1 MEQFVQQEATQDF
14 NKARSKEIFSRIM
27 NTLKPSRHEML
38 SLQEVREI
46 VKPKSESY
54 KGMQV
59 VPIAQIVGSEG
70 RYRDFNRSFL
80 PRRES
85 LRRRWTSVDR
95 AHLSDVILP
104 PIKLY
109 EIGGVYFVRDGN
121 HRVSVAR
128 SQGVQSIDAEVT
140 SLGSEIKLS
149 PDLTRENMREA
160 VIEYEKKRFF
170 KETGFQRLFPDYDL
184 QFTETGRYDAIIDHI
199 NHHKYYINQ
208 HQSSEIPFEAA
219 IKSWYKNVFRPV
231 ADVIEE
237 ERVTSRFPGRT
248 AADLY
253 VWTVKHWD
261 ELKRRYGQ
269 QYPLK
274 EAVRDY
280 NVRFGRSLWSRLK
293 DRLFGRSGRPD
304 GEQGGP

>member
-1 MEQFVQQEATQDF
+1 MEHFVQQEASQDF
-14 NKARSKEIFSRIM
+14 NKARSREIFSRII
-27 NTLKPSRHEML
+27 NALTPSRHEML
-38 SLQEVREI
+38 SLQEVREVI
-46 VKPKSESY
+46 KPKSESY
-54 KGMQV
+54 RGMQV
-59 VPIAQIVGSEG
+59 VPISKIVGSEG

-80 PRRES
+80 PRRENM
-85 LRRRWTSVDR
+85 RRRWTSVDR

-128 SQGVQSIDAEVT
+128 SQGVESIDAEVT
-140 SLGSEIKLS
+140 SLGSEITLS
-149 PDLTRENMREA
+149 PDLTREKLQAA
-160 VIEYEKKRFF
+160 VIDYEKKRFYE
-170 KETGFQRLFPDYDL
+170 ETGFNRLFPDYDL

-208 HQSSEIPFEAA
+208 HQSGEIPYEVALR
-219 IKSWYKNVFRPV
+219 SWFKNVFKPV
-231 ADVIEE
+231 IEVIEE

-248 AADLY
+248 PADLY

-261 ELKRRYGQ
+261 ELKQRYGQ
-269 QYPLK
+269 EFPIE

-280 NVRFGRSLWSRLK
+280 NNRFGRGLWRRLK
-293 DRLFGRSGRPD
+293 DRLFGRGRRPSAD
-304 GEQGGP
+304 